1 MSMIRLN
8 RRCFIFLFLILVILS
23 YPGISFARQK
33 ATVEVKGVSCP
44 FCAFGLEKK
53 LKQLP
58 GAEKVT
64 IKINEAKAEIE
75 VADGK
80 EITRGQ
86 IEQAV
91 KEAGFTPGKIEI
103 KEEKEKVP

>member
-1 MSMIRLN
+1 MIILPARKYVIFSFVIL
-8 RRCFIFLFLILVILS
+8 FFLFSPMAS
-23 YPGISFARQK
+23 YAKQRIM
-33 ATVEVKGVSCP
+33 VEVAGVSCP

-58 GAEKVT
+58 GAEKVV

-103 KEEKEKVP
+103 KEEKERAP

>member
-1 MSMIRLN
+1 MIRLN
-8 RRCFIFLFLILVILS
+8 KRSVIFIFFILAVIFC
-23 YPGISFARQK
+23 PMESFAGQK
-33 ATVEVKGVSCP
+33 VIVEVAGVSCP

-58 GAEKVT
+58 GAERVT

-103 KEEKEKVP
+103 KEEKERAP